1 MQVKACYPGITQF
14 ALLRNGWRGFPRCTN
29 RELGVTV
36 NDTLV
41 LYDELAQHLRRAATT
56 HAVAA
61 LVLAAFHGD
70 EVLDAVLAGDELPSP
85 PEAAEVGGDTPRAF
99 LEEIRVAGFRGIGQP
114 VTVGG
119 LPKSRLTVLVGRN
132 GSGKSSLAEAV
143 EYMLTEDSLRWAQ
156 RPPAFRDGW
165 RNLHHQGAPEIRLGL
180 RLDSGEK
187 VTLHRTWP
195 AGTTD
200 LGASTLTTTGDGVRT
215 RAQWTGDA
223 ARYRPLLSARD
234 LERVMTAKP
243 AELYDAIAPLLGLG
257 PLRVAD
263 ARLQQRRKV
272 YDDRVKVVKAAFTE
286 LRDQLGRVDDDRA
299 RDALAALGARAGRAS
314 LTRLAD
320 LARADTAASEEHA
333 AVAARRLT
341 ERELPDLGR
350 ALAAV
355 ADAETVLR
363 TAARTD
369 SGAAHRAADL
379 LRGALDLH
387 RDRGDGPCPVCRV
400 GKLDPYWRTAA
411 ETELARLAA
420 AADAARAAQQA
431 FTDAERTVDALI
443 GDIRR
448 LLEPAAAALAAH
460 LPTQCTAVREALA
473 VLGRDPAG
481 WDRVT
486 TAHAA
491 LVAAATAWLAQ
502 RYDAWREPGAAIRRW
517 VDNAT
522 RARTEAPVLALLTQA
537 RAALDQADKAI
548 RAERLGA
555 FAAQSDR
562 VWQKLRQE
570 SNVDLH
576 HLRMEGTNTTRRV
589 RFPAAADG
597 VETNALAVM
606 SQGELHAL
614 GLAVFLPRA
623 CAEAS
628 PYRFVIIDDPVQ
640 SMDPSKIDGLAEV
653 LQEVALTRQVIV
665 FTHDD
670 RLPEAIRRLDIE
682 ADIRQVTRR
691 EGSIVEV
698 RKLCDPADRYLD
710 DARALVVAD
719 VPDEAKYLMV
729 AGFCRSAIES
739 VSMDRYRAA
748 QHQSGTPYQQI
759 QDALSR
765 AHTVKD
771 RLSLGLFGRI
781 VPRPELFARLDRDHG
796 TQATRTVQ
804 AVAKAVHGD
813 RSMRAAAMVAN
824 TAALVKGLR

>member
-1 MQVKACYPGITQF
+1 
-14 ALLRNGWRGFPRCTN
+14 
-29 RELGVTV
+29 V

-41 LYDELAQHLRRAATT
+41 LYQELTHHLRHAATP
-56 HAVAA
+56 HAAA
-61 LVLAAFHGD
+61 DLVLAAFHGD
-70 EVLDAVLAGDELPSP
+70 QTLDAVLAGESLLPT
-85 PEAAEVGGDTPRAF
+85 PEAAEVGGDTPQAF

-114 VTVGG
+114 VTVGR
-119 LPKSRLTVLVGRN
+119 LPKSRLTVFVGRN

-165 RNLHHQGAPEIRLGL
+165 RNLHHRSAPEIRLGL

-195 AGTTD
+195 AGTAD
-200 LGASTLTTTGDGVRT
+200 LDASTLTTTRDGMELPPGQVS
-215 RAQWTGDA
+215 QWTGNA
-223 ARYRPLLSARD
+223 ARYRPFLSARD

-243 AELYDAIAPLLGLG
+243 SELYDAIAPLLGLG
-257 PLRVAD
+257 PLREAD
-263 ARLQQRRKV
+263 ARLQRRRKV
-272 YDDRVKVVKAAFTE
+272 YDDRVKAVKAAFTE
-286 LRDQLGRVDDDRA
+286 LREQLGKVDDDRG
-299 RDALAALGARAGRAS
+299 RDALTALGTQAGRAN

-320 LARADTAASEEHA
+320 LARSDTAASEEHA
-333 AVAARRLT
+333 AAAARRLT
-341 ERELPDLGR
+341 EQELPDLGP
-350 ALAAV
+350 ALAALT
-355 ADAETVLR
+355 DAETALR
-363 TAARTD
+363 TATGTD
-369 SGAAHRAADL
+369 SGAAHRAAEL

-400 GKLDPYWRTAA
+400 GTLDPNWRTAA
-411 ETELARLAA
+411 EEEVTRLAA
-420 AADAARAAQQA
+420 AAEAVRAAQQA
-431 FTDAERTVDALI
+431 YANAERAVDRLI

-448 LLEPAAAALAAH
+448 LLEPAAAALATH
-460 LPTQCTAVREALA
+460 LPTQCTAVRDALA
-473 VLGRDPAG
+473 ALGPGPAT

-486 TAHAA
+486 AAHAD
-491 LVAAATAWLAQ
+491 LVTAATDWLAQ

-517 VDNAT
+517 VDAAT
-522 RARTEAPVLALLTQA
+522 RVYADAPALALLTQA
-537 RAALDQADKAI
+537 RTALDKADKAI
-548 RAERLGA
+548 RAERLGS
-555 FAAQSDR
+555 FAAQSNR

-570 SNVDLH
+570 SNVELH
-576 HLRMEGTNTTRRV
+576 HLRMEGTNNTRRV
-589 RFPAAADG
+589 LFPAAADG

-653 LQEVALTRQVIV
+653 LRDVALTRQVIV

-698 RKLCDPADRYLD
+698 RKTCDPADRYLD
-710 DARALVVAD
+710 DARALVAAD
-719 VPDEAKYLMV
+719 IPDEAKYLMV

-748 QHQSGTPYQQI
+748 QHHRGTPYQQI
-759 QDALSR
+759 QDALGGI
-765 AHTVKD
+765 HTVKD

-796 TQATRTVQ
+796 TKASRTVQ

-813 RSMRAAAMVAN
+813 RTMPVAAMVAN
-824 TAALVKGLR
+824 TAALVSGLR